1 MTDTRILEPLIDRTI
16 FTVNYE
22 RKNMDTGRTEIINPI
37 EVVVNQLC
45 MYIKAGDFENA
56 SVMAKLIPADYKEF
70 DLVKAYVWAMGG
82 YFQGGNTPEETQRA
96 AETFRTICQSSVQN
110 EAVMNLALE
119 TPQGNAQAETVLE
132 QMADES
138 PVKWYL
144 KAVTEARKGDVG
156 LTEAA
161 LYLVR
166 CFNLDQKMIVTAQND
181 GEFTKEIVETA
192 LEMYKNQ

>member
-1 MTDTRILEPLIDRTI
+1 MCIRDR
-16 FTVNYE
+16 
-22 RKNMDTGRTEIINPI
+22 
-37 EVVVNQLC
+37 
-45 MYIKAGDFENA
+45 
-56 SVMAKLIPADYKEF
+56 IPADYKEF
-70 DLVKAYVWAMGG
+70 DLVKAYAWAMGG

-96 AETFRTICQSSVQN
+96 TETFRTICQSSVQN

-119 TPQGNAQAETVLE
+119 TPQGNAQAEKVLE